1 VPNFSLMPKE
11 GKFFKLFE
19 ESAQNAVE
27 VAQKLKEMLHN
38 WDNLEDRLA
47 GITDL
52 EHKGDNITHQIATE
66 LHRTFVTPFDREDIT
81 MLAQSLDDVVDFMHS
96 AADFMFL
103 YRIGQPT
110 QRAKELADVIMEIT
124 LEVQKGVGQ
133 LKRHIDQRQIL
144 KHCVEVNRMENV
156 ADRIFRSALAELFA
170 NTSDVPL
177 IIKWREIYEHLE
189 TVTDRCED
197 VANILEGVA
206 VKYS

>member
-1 VPNFSLMPKE
+1 MPNFSLMPKE

>member
-1 VPNFSLMPKE
+1 MPKE